1 MPRHF
6 AAVPA
11 VRGACYA
18 VLMRVR
24 TLTVLLAL
32 AVLPACGR
40 QTQATDAEDLL
51 TGARLYAANGCG
63 TCHGR
68 EGRGDGP
75 LASTLSPPARDFRD
89 PNAFKNGSDP
99 SSIANTLAT
108 GLTRD
113 GGQMQSY
120 FHLSD
125 RERYLIARYVVSL
138 RTSSASSSPASG
150 ASND

>member
-1 MPRHF
+1 
-6 AAVPA
+6 
-11 VRGACYA
+11 
-18 VLMRVR
+18 MRVR

-68 EGRGDGP
+68 EGR
-75 LASTLSPPARDFRD
+75 
-89 PNAFKNGSDP
+89 DP

-150 ASND
+150 ASHD

>member
-1 MPRHF
+1 
-6 AAVPA
+6 
-11 VRGACYA
+11 
-18 VLMRVR
+18 MRVR
-24 TLTVLLAL
+24 MLMMAVAITLVS
-32 AVLPACGR
+32 ACGR

-99 SSIANTLAT
+99 ASIATTLAT

-125 RERYLIARYVVSL
+125 RERFLIARYVVSL
-138 RTSSASSSPASG
+138 RTSPVSSSSG
-150 ASND
+150 ASHD

>member
-1 MPRHF
+1 MGRS
-6 AAVPA
+6 
-11 VRGACYA
+11 CYA
-18 VLMRVR
+18 LSMRVR
-24 TLTVLLAL
+24 MLMMAVAITLVS
-32 AVLPACGR
+32 ACGR

-99 SSIANTLAT
+99 ASIATTLAT

-125 RERYLIARYVVSL
+125 RERFLIARYVVSL
-138 RTSSASSSPASG
+138 RTSPVSSSSG
-150 ASND
+150 ASHD

>member
-1 MPRHF
+1 MR
-6 AAVPA
+6 ARMLTMAVA
-11 VRGACYA
+11 I
-18 VLMRVR
+18 
-24 TLTVLLAL
+24 TLVS
-32 AVLPACGR
+32 ACGR
-40 QTQATDAEDLL
+40 PTQATDAEDLL

-99 SSIANTLAT
+99 TSIATTLAT

-125 RERYLIARYVVSL
+125 RERFLIARYVVSL
-138 RTSSASSSPASG
+138 RTAPVSSSPG
-150 ASND
+150 ASHD

>member
-1 MPRHF
+1 
-6 AAVPA
+6 
-11 VRGACYA
+11 
-18 VLMRVR
+18 MRVR
-24 TLTVLLAL
+24 MLTMAVVITLVS
-32 AVLPACGR
+32 ACGR
-40 QTQATDAEDLL
+40 QSQSTDAEDLL

-99 SSIANTLAT
+99 TSIATTLAT

-125 RERYLIARYVVSL
+125 RERFLIARYVVSL
-138 RTSSASSSPASG
+138 RTSPVSSSSG
-150 ASND
+150 ASHD

>member
-1 MPRHF
+1 MGRS
-6 AAVPA
+6 
-11 VRGACYA
+11 CYA
-18 VLMRVR
+18 LSMRVQMLMMAVAI
-24 TLTVLLAL
+24 TLVS
-32 AVLPACGR
+32 ACGR
-40 QTQATDAEDLL
+40 QMQATDAEDLL

-99 SSIANTLAT
+99 ASIATTLAT

-125 RERYLIARYVVSL
+125 RERFLIARYVVSL
-138 RTSSASSSPASG
+138 RTSPVSSSSG
-150 ASND
+150 ASHD

>member
-1 MPRHF
+1 MGRF
-6 AAVPA
+6 
-11 VRGACYA
+11 CYA
-18 VLMRVR
+18 LSMRVR
-24 TLTVLLAL
+24 MLMMAVAITLVS
-32 AVLPACGR
+32 ACGR

-99 SSIANTLAT
+99 ASIATTLAT

-125 RERYLIARYVVSL
+125 RERFLIARYVVSL
-138 RTSSASSSPASG
+138 RTSPVSSSSG
-150 ASND
+150 ASHD

>member
-1 MPRHF
+1 M
-6 AAVPA
+6 AVA
-11 VRGACYA
+11 I
-18 VLMRVR
+18 
-24 TLTVLLAL
+24 TLVS
-32 AVLPACGR
+32 ACGR
-40 QTQATDAEDLL
+40 PTQATDAEDLL

-99 SSIANTLAT
+99 TSIATTLAT

-125 RERYLIARYVVSL
+125 RERFLIARYVVSL
-138 RTSSASSSPASG
+138 RTAPVSSSPG
-150 ASND
+150 ASHD

>member
-1 MPRHF
+1 MGRS
-6 AAVPA
+6 
-11 VRGACYA
+11 CYA
-18 VLMRVR
+18 LSMRVQMLMMAVAI
-24 TLTVLLAL
+24 TLVS
-32 AVLPACGR
+32 ACGR
-40 QTQATDAEDLL
+40 QTRATDAEDLL

-99 SSIANTLAT
+99 ASIATTLAT

-125 RERYLIARYVVSL
+125 RERFLIARYVVSL
-138 RTSSASSSPASG
+138 RTSPVSSSSG
-150 ASND
+150 ASHD